1 MHYRNDAFSSNG
13 RPTIRP
19 VLPGYE
25 NWEPHMG
32 RGDKMSAQ
40 DIKKLKAY
48 YGCR

>member
-1 MHYRNDAFSSNG
+1 MHYRNDAFSING

-19 VLPGYE
+19 SLAGYE
-25 NWEPHMG
+25 NWEQYMG

-48 YGCR
+48 YNCP